1 MMIYAGEKR
10 AHQLPLETSSTP
22 KSILIV
28 DDNAVNRTLL
38 RQILQAGN
46 YATIEAED
54 GIEALSVLEREPI
67 AVIVS
72 DILMPNMDGYC
83 LCRAVRLRPELKD
96 LVFILY
102 TATNFTRNDE
112 KFGMECGAD
121 RFVNKQGTPK
131 VILRMIDEVINERR
145 AHRPEYFGRTNAS
158 TSEME
163 MKKYNAIMIRQL
175 EENSIEIGEAR
186 DELRILNEKLEKR
199 VSQRTAQL
207 EIANQ
212 RLKALN
218 NELERRV
225 AIRTN
230 ELADKNASLELRT
243 KELARSNADLEQF
256 ASAASHDLQEPL
268 RAVAGCIQV
277 FERKYRGRFDDK
289 GDDLIRMIVGGSA
302 RMKALIDGILAY
314 SRAGRGENFEV
325 IDTGAA
331 LQQAL
336 ADLTVAI
343 AESKSEVVF
352 GQLPTLRFIKTQ
364 FQQVLRNLVGNAIKY
379 RSALGQKIYVAA
391 ERKNGFWIFSVAD
404 NGIGFEQQYAEK
416 VFGIFQRLHARDQ
429 YMGTGM
435 GLAISKK
442 IVECWGGKMWV
453 ESAPDRGST
462 FFFSVP
468 ETGVPSPK

>member
-1 MMIYAGEKR
+1 MMIYAEQKG
-10 AHQLPLETSSTP
+10 AHQLPLNTSSAP
-22 KSILIV
+22 KNILIV
-28 DDNAVNRTLL
+28 DDNAMNRRLL
-38 RQILQAGN
+38 REILQAES
-46 YATIEAED
+46 YATMEAED
-54 GIEALSVLEREPI
+54 GVEALSVLEREPI
-67 AVIVS
+67 AVVVS

-83 LCRAVRLRPELKD
+83 LCREVRLRPELKD

-112 KFGMECGAD
+112 KFGLECGAD

-131 VILRMIDEVINERR
+131 VILRMIDEIISERKERR
-145 AHRPEYFGRTNAS
+145 TEYFGRTNAS

-175 EENSIEIGEAR
+175 EENSIEIEQAR
-186 DELRILNEKLEKR
+186 DELRVLNEKLERR
-199 VSQRTAQL
+199 VSQRTAELQ
-207 EIANQ
+207 IANQ
-212 RLKALN
+212 GLEALN

-225 AIRTN
+225 ANRTN
-230 ELADKNASLELRT
+230 ELAAKNASLESRT
-243 KELARSNADLEQF
+243 KELARSNGDLEQF

-289 GDDLIRMIVGGSA
+289 GDDLIRMIVDGSA

-314 SRAGRGENFEV
+314 SRAGRGEHFEM
-325 IDTGAA
+325 IDTGAE

-336 ADLTVAI
+336 ADLEVAI
-343 AESKSEVVF
+343 TESKSEIVF
-352 GQLPTLRFIKTQ
+352 GKLPRLRFIKTQ
-364 FQQVLRNLVGNAIKY
+364 FQQVLRNLVSNAIKY

-391 ERKNGFWIFSVAD
+391 ECQNGFWIFSVAD

-453 ESAPDRGST
+453 ESVPNRGST

-468 ETGVPSPK
+468 ETSGPSPE